1 MAGASSR
8 PRVGHVTCRLAD
20 GRRFDTL
27 HLTVAIAVVTLQ
39 FDPFVRLFGDLAA
52 RWGTI
57 ALVAVLVVALVL
69 AGILARGAGL
79 RWGDVPFIVVGIVPG
94 AVVGARLAY
103 GLLHADYYARAPDLL
118 LDPSLGG
125 LELGLGVVG
134 GLLTGAYVAGL
145 LGTSVGRW
153 LHVATAPVLLAL
165 GAGKLTLVLTGSG
178 QGVPSDAFWAT
189 AYAGPGPWG
198 SLAPTLPSI
207 PSQAL
212 EGIATLA
219 VLVVVAVAL
228 LLGAFGR
235 RDGRVFFVGIGLWA
249 LARTAV
255 SLTWRDPIVA
265 AGLDAGGLIALG
277 IAAGCLVALLY
288 LVARGRRPAS
298 VADVPVDV
306 SWPDPATPPRF

>member
-1 MAGASSR
+1 M
-8 PRVGHVTCRLAD
+8 P
-20 GRRFDTL
+20 
-27 HLTVAIAVVTLQ
+27 IAVVTLQ
-39 FDPFVRLFGDLAA
+39 FDPFVRLFGDLAV

-57 ALVAVLVVALVL
+57 ALVAVLIVALVL

-79 RWGDVPFIVVGIVPG
+79 RWGDVPFIVIGIVPG
-94 AVVGARLAY
+94 AIVGARLGY

-118 LDPSLGG
+118 VDPSLGG

-134 GLLTGAYVAGL
+134 GLLTGAYVADL

-178 QGVPSDAFWAT
+178 QGVPSDAAWAT

-198 SLAPTLPSI
+198 SLAPALPSM

-212 EGIATLA
+212 EGVATLG

-235 RDGRVFFVGIGLWA
+235 RDGRAFFVAIGLWA

-298 VADVPVDV
+298 VADVPADV
-306 SWPDPATPPRF
+306 NWPDPATRPRF